1 MVGNVDHVDPVID
14 RNQGVSGVPIP
25 LIMNGISYFFRTFS
39 ISFQLSWARNSLPGT
54 TTLRILRFARPS
66 GAKRSNRAPSGCGA
80 RWFQFRCHQRCS
92 PSHRCSASAAFRM
105 TSCKVINGEWWLQQ
119 FHFWCRTELGLNAAH
134 LALHA
139 ELTPPDG
146 ASCLLSIQVNAGSLC
161 ETMTFRSVNLGAND
175 GSFAC

>member
-1 MVGNVDHVDPVID
+1 MSIPCSTASRASSD
-14 RNQGVSGVPIP
+14 VPIP
-25 LIMNGISYFFRTFS
+25 LIIRGILYFLRTLS
-39 ISFQLSWARNSLPGT
+39 MSFQLSWKRNSRPGT
-54 TTLRILRFARPS
+54 AALRILRFARPS

-139 ELTPPDG
+139 ELTTPDG
-146 ASCLLSIQVNAGSLC
+146 ASCLLSIQVNDGSRC
-161 ETMTFRSVNLGAND
+161 ETMDFRSVNPGAND
-175 GSFAC
+175 GSFEC